1 MAAPAIQLEKIMVRR
16 ARINFVD
23 LHIFQRW
30 QLRDEPAMLLGMD
43 VIGVL
48 DTVILDYRR
57 RELQVRLVDR

>member
-1 MAAPAIQLEKIMVRR
+1 VRR